1 MFNPYAS
8 YELKYLPA
16 FKQKGVKAFVKQTY
30 DRGRNLLEENPRPAF
45 LLCHYNDI
53 TKAQGHMDAIKH
65 DPNRRLLFLD
75 NAVDYQELQRLGRL
89 NSEELVYLNFAVPN
103 AERKA
108 QAVLEKKLRAY
119 LEHKLN
125 WRIPGGQTVQF
136 SLEFEFGEIYAVL
149 KHGGRY
155 HRVKFDEI
163 ETTKGY
169 VL

>member
-1 MFNPYAS
+1 MFNPYAR
-8 YELKYLPA
+8 YELKYLSA
-16 FKQKGVKAFVKQTY
+16 FRQKGLKAFVKQSY
-30 DRGRNLLEENPRPAF
+30 DRGRNMLEENPRSAF
-45 LLCHYNDI
+45 LLIHYSDV

-65 DPNRRLLFLD
+65 DPNRRLLLM
-75 NAVDYQELQRLGRL
+75 NNVEDYQELQRMGQPD
-89 NSEELVYLNFAVPN
+89 SGELVYLNFAIPN
-103 AERKA
+103 AERQA
-108 QAVLEKKLRAY
+108 QAALDKKLHAY
-119 LEHKLN
+119 IDYKLN
-125 WRIPGGQTVQF
+125 WRVPGGQTVQF